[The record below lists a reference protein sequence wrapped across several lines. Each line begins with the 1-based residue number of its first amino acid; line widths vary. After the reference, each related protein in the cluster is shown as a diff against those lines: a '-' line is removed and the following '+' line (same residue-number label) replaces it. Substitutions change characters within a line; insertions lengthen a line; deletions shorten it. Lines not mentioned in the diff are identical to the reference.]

1 MADAPPGTLA
11 RALRPVF
18 AAVVRGRTD
27 PPGRR
32 RRRLTIR
39 GIYLPTVAE
48 VLLALILVLAGNAT
62 LQSYQAGFPLKA
74 VALLGVL
81 PLLLRGSRPLIAW
94 RWSALAMVLSSL
106 VFRSPAMTSVPYLP
120 WLGIVYL
127 LCLYSVAVRC
137 ERAVTVGVMVISTV
151 GCILIDPGTGAF
163 SLLCAV
169 PVLLGYIVR
178 LRRTTRR
185 ALAEQEA
192 RHEAET
198 AVLQE
203 RQRIARE
210 LHDVVAHHMSVIAI
224 QAEAAPYKVADP
236 PPELAES
243 FADIRASALEGL
255 TELRRILGVLRTE
268 PAAQT
273 APQPGLERLEE
284 VVASARAGG
293 LTVETSVTG
302 QAPILPAGVGLSAY
316 RILQESLSNAMRHAP
331 GASVRVD
338 IAYEPDMLRLRV
350 RNGPVSPPWPR
361 PSTPGG
367 TAPDRVA
374 RAGGG
379 HGLVGMRERAAMLGG
394 DLTAE
399 PTADGGFV
407 VTAVLPLNTGDRTH
421 PAGHP
426 EPMTPAD

>member
-1 MADAPPGTLA
+1 MADGPPPGALA

-18 AAVVRGRTD
+18 AAVVNGRTD
-27 PPGRR
+27 PPGPKH
-32 RRRLTIR
+32 RRLTI
-39 GIYLPTVAE
+39 GWVYLPTAAE
-48 VLLALILVLAGNAT
+48 LLLTLVLALAGNAS
-62 LQSYQAGFPLKA
+62 LESYDAGMPLPL
-74 VALLGVL
+74 VSLLGVL
-81 PLLLRGSRPLIAW
+81 PLLLRGSRPLAAW
-94 RWSALAMVLSSL
+94 RMSALAMLLSTT
-106 VFRSPAMTSVPYLP
+106 VFRAPALVSVPYLP
-120 WLGIVYL
+120 WLAIVYL

-137 ERAVTVGVMVISTV
+137 ERAVTVGVMVVSTV
-151 GCILIDPGTGAF
+151 GCILLNPATGAF
-163 SLLCAV
+163 ALLCAV
-169 PVLLGYIVR
+169 PVLLGYTVR
-178 LRRTTRR
+178 VRRAARR

-255 TELRRILGVLRTE
+255 TELRRILGVLRTD

-293 LTVETSVTG
+293 LIVETSVTG
-302 QAPILPAGVGLSAY
+302 EAPILPAGVGLSAY

-338 IAYEPDMLRLRV
+338 ISYEPDVLRLRV
-350 RNGPVSPPWPR
+350 RNGP
-361 PSTPGG
+361 G

-374 RAGGG
+374 HAGSG
-379 HGLVGMRERAAMLGG
+379 HGLVGMRERTTMLGG
-394 DLTAE
+394 DLAAG
-399 PTADGGFV
+399 PTADGGFAV
-407 VTAVLPLNTGDRTH
+407 VAALPLDADDRALSAGRTE
-421 PAGHP
+421 PA
-426 EPMTPAD
+426 TPID

>member
-1 MADAPPGTLA
+1 MADAPPVTLS
-11 RALRPVF
+11 RVLRPVF
-18 AAVVRGRTD
+18 AAVVQGRTD

-48 VLLALILVLAGNAT
+48 VLLTLILVLAGNAS
-62 LQSYQAGFPLKA
+62 LRSYGAGLPLT
-74 VALLGVL
+74 VISLLGVL
-81 PLLLRGSRPLIAW
+81 PLLLRSSRPLVAW
-94 RWSALAMVLSSL
+94 RWSALTMILSSV
-106 VFRSPAMTSVPYLP
+106 VFRAPAMSVPYLP

-151 GCILIDPGTGAF
+151 GCIFIDPGTGAF

-169 PVLLGYIVR
+169 PILLGYIVR

-185 ALAEQEA
+185 ELAEQEA

-284 VVASARAGG
+284 VVTSARAGG

-338 IAYEPDMLRLRV
+338 IAYEPDVLRLRV
-350 RNGPVSPPWPR
+350 RNGP
-361 PSTPGG
+361 G

-394 DLTAE
+394 NLTAE

-407 VTAVLPLNTGDRTH
+407 VTAVLPLHAGDRTH